1 MHSSAVAKHTYTD
14 DGQTLSRASWHAL
27 ENQRFLFCVGR
38 EIINYVKNEIIVKY
52 IYSTRIFRLSHKIYN
67 KTKILEENL

>member
-1 MHSSAVAKHTYTD
+1 MHSSIVAKHTYTD

-27 ENQRFLFCVGR
+27 ENQMFLFCVGR
-38 EIINYVKNEIIVKY
+38 EMINYVKNEIIVKY
-52 IYSTRIFRLSHKIYN
+52 IYSTRISYKIYN